1 MYSERGIDMEDM
13 NLNQVLTLSEAQAR
27 ARYNIGRKKLVEVAA
42 RAGALVKLGSRK
54 NLYLR
59 ERLDEY
65 LTERGM
71 E

>member
-1 MYSERGIDMEDM
+1 MGDM
-13 NLNQVLTLSEAQAR
+13 NLNQVITLSEAQAR
-27 ARYNIGRKKLVEVAA
+27 ARYNMGRKKLVKVAA

-65 LTERGM
+65 LAGQGM

>member
-13 NLNQVLTLSEAQAR
+13 NLNQVIALTESQAR
-27 ARYNIGRKKLVEVAA
+27 ARYNMGRKKLVEVAA

-65 LTERGM
+65 LAERGM

>member
-1 MYSERGIDMEDM
+1 LYSERGIDMGDM
-13 NLNQVLTLSEAQAR
+13 NLNQVITLSEAQAR
-27 ARYNIGRKKLVEVAA
+27 ARYNMGRKKLVEVAA

-65 LTERGM
+65 LAGQGM

>member
-13 NLNQVLTLSEAQAR
+13 NLNQVIALTESQAR
-27 ARYNIGRKKLVEVAA
+27 ARYNMGRKKLVEVAA

-54 NLYLR
+54 ILYLR

>member
-27 ARYNIGRKKLVEVAA
+27 ARYNIGRKKLVVAA

>member
-1 MYSERGIDMEDM
+1 MYSERGIDMGDM
-13 NLNQVLTLSEAQAR
+13 NLNQVITLSEAQAR
-27 ARYNIGRKKLVEVAA
+27 ARYNMGRKKLVEVAA

-65 LTERGM
+65 LAGQGM

>member
-13 NLNQVLTLSEAQAR
+13 NLNQVLALTESQAR
-27 ARYNIGRKKLVEVAA
+27 ARYNIGKKRLVELATK
-42 RAGALVKLGSRK
+42 AGALVKLGSRK

-65 LTERGM
+65 LMGQGIE
-71 E
+71 

>member
-1 MYSERGIDMEDM
+1 MEDM
-13 NLNQVLTLSEAQAR
+13 NLNQVIALTESQAR
-27 ARYNIGRKKLVEVAA
+27 ARYNMGRKKLVEVAA

-65 LTERGM
+65 LAERGM

>member
-13 NLNQVLTLSEAQAR
+13 NLNQVIALTESQAR
-27 ARYNIGRKKLVEVAA
+27 ATYNMGRKKLVEVAA

>member
-1 MYSERGIDMEDM
+1 MYSERGLDMGDM
-13 NLNQVLTLSEAQAR
+13 NLNQVITLSEAQAR
-27 ARYNIGRKKLVEVAA
+27 ARYNMGRKKLVEVAA

-65 LTERGM
+65 LAGQGM

>member
-1 MYSERGIDMEDM
+1 MEDM
-13 NLNQVLTLSEAQAR
+13 NLNQVIALTESQAR
-27 ARYNIGRKKLVEVAA
+27 ARYNMGRKKLVEVAA